1 MVYVKFGGH
10 TECTIGHSK
19 IENYHCYCFRG
30 HFFVGRYWREI
41 GVRVLQES
49 RKRVSGKLKN
59 MENGIFDLK
68 RSFDWDVLLWCC
80 WCTFRYNVRAAG
92 NRLTFYYLLILLIY
106 FFGSKRWKRFWGR
119 GYQDPAEEKCG
130 KGDDQEAGRNWNT
143 SVFDFPHWPQIPCL

>member
-1 MVYVKFGGH
+1 MVYTKFGGH

-19 IENYHCYCFRG
+19 IANYHCYCFCG

-49 RKRVSGKLKN
+49 RERVSGKLKN

-80 WCTFRYNVRAAG
+80 WYTFRYNVRAAG

-106 FFGSKRWKRFWGR
+106 FFGQQEMKALLREGIPRPCRREVWKRWWWKR
-119 GYQDPAEEKCG
+119 EETEIG
-130 KGDDQEAGRNWNT
+130 
-143 SVFDFPHWPQIPCL
+143 VFPCL